1 MSMSGPIGIAKQRQT
16 LLLLHSLQTSFT
28 KEEFAQLIEDHPTF
42 GVAASLT
49 GIVRGLQIYPLWFVH

>member
-1 MSMSGPIGIAKQRQT
+1 MSMSAPIGIAKQRPS

-28 KEEFAQLIEDHPTF
+28 KKEFAQLIEEHPRS

-49 GIVRGLQIYPLWFVH
+49 RIVWGLQIYPLWFVH